1 MTGSAALA
9 SKRLIRAIAAD
20 QLHAEQFSKTPEA
33 RTGAPLARA
42 HEAVRPSRS
51 RRLFGDEGSGNRIV
65 SSDAKSLRDQA
76 RALERDYDVAA
87 NALNILVQNTVG
99 SGIDVMPAPRKA
111 GGQVNRDLAQQLRD
125 LWDEWWD
132 RPEVTGIHDFGKCQQ
147 LMARSAFRDGEAF
160 FQHVRGMMSSLDH
173 LTIVPYSLEMLEAD
187 LVPLHADDASSNL
200 SQGVYRNAW
209 GRITGYQVY
218 KSHPGD
224 MIGIREETK
233 FVPADR
239 LQSVA
244 CINRIGQVRG
254 LSIFAPVMN
263 RFRDIQDYENS
274 ERIAAK
280 VAASFCA
287 QIIKDTSLLQT
298 PSLGGLDAAVDR
310 TIRSFNMVP
319 GLIGDE
325 LLPGERIEVIDS
337 KRPNPNIET
346 YLNSQMRRA
355 AGGLGT
361 SFSSLSMNYNG
372 TYSAQRQE
380 LVEKFGYYAMLG
392 EWFVAKFVRP
402 VWEEFVIAAVQRG
415 LVRIPAGWTIR
426 NIQAAHFVRP
436 AMPWIDPLKEILA
449 RQQAVEAGWLAP
461 QQAILQSGN
470 DPEEVLRLR
479 EDWKAQAGDP
489 PPTQPNTEG
498 RAAFVALAS
507 GDPNA

>member
-1 MTGSAALA
+1 M
-9 SKRLIRAIAAD
+9 
-20 QLHAEQFSKTPEA
+20 
-33 RTGAPLARA
+33 
-42 HEAVRPSRS
+42 
-51 RRLFGDEGSGNRIV
+51 
-65 SSDAKSLRDQA
+65 
-76 RALERDYDVAA
+76 
-87 NALNILVQNTVG
+87 
-99 SGIDVMPAPRKA
+99 
-111 GGQVNRDLAQQLRD
+111 
-125 LWDEWWD
+125 
-132 RPEVTGIHDFGKCQQ
+132 
-147 LMARSAFRDGEAF
+147 
-160 FQHVRGMMSSLDH
+160 
-173 LTIVPYSLEMLEAD
+173 
-187 LVPLHADDASSNL
+187 PLHADDASSNL

-298 PSLGGLDAAVDR
+298 PSLGGLDAAIDR